1 MGSVPSLPF
10 NGGRG
15 MSAQPAF
22 AVPRREVNPTP
33 LSDAA
38 ARRLKLVRPVRSR
51 ARKAPFVVVV
61 MIMLSIGLVGL
72 IVMSPP
78 LQSQSFEA
86 EKLNRE
92 ANALEIQQQS
102 LSREV
107 EGLMSPA
114 NVARRALVF
123 GMVPNTNPA
132 FLRLSDGKVLGKPEP
147 AVRGSNIRSVA
158 P

>member
-1 MGSVPSLPF
+1 
-10 NGGRG
+10 

-22 AVPRREVNPTP
+22 APSRREVNPAP

-38 ARRLKLVRPVRSR
+38 ARRLRLVRPVRSR

-61 MIMLSIGLVGL
+61 MVMLSIGLVGL
-72 IVMSPP
+72 IVMSTV

-86 EKLNRE
+86 ASLNRQ

-102 LSREV
+102 LAREV
-107 EGLMSPA
+107 DELLSPA
-114 NVARRALVF
+114 SVARRALVF
-123 GMVPNTNPA
+123 GMVPNSNPA

-147 AVRGSNIRSVA
+147 ATRGSNIRSVT

>member
-1 MGSVPSLPF
+1 
-10 NGGRG
+10 

-22 AVPRREVNPTP
+22 APRREVVATP
-33 LSDAA
+33 RTDAA
-38 ARRLKLVRPVRSR
+38 ARRLRVVRPIRSR
-51 ARKAPFVVVV
+51 ASRAPFVSVV
-61 MIMLSIGLVGL
+61 MVMLSIGLVGL
-72 IVMSPP
+72 IVMSTV
-78 LQSQSFEA
+78 LQAQSFEA
-86 EKLNRE
+86 AKLSSE
-92 ANALEIQQQS
+92 AKALQIQQQS

-107 EGLMSPA
+107 EQLLSPA

-147 AVRGSNIRSVA
+147 AASGSNIRSVT

>member
-1 MGSVPSLPF
+1 
-10 NGGRG
+10 

-22 AVPRREVNPTP
+22 APRREVSPTP
-33 LSDAA
+33 RSDAA
-38 ARRLKLVRPVRSR
+38 ARRLRLVRPVRSR

-72 IVMSPP
+72 IVMSTI
-78 LQSQSFEA
+78 LQAQSFEA
-86 EKLNRE
+86 AKLNRE
-92 ANALEIQQQS
+92 ANALEIQQQA
-102 LSREV
+102 LTRDV
-107 EGLMSPA
+107 ERLLSPA
-114 NVARRALVF
+114 SVAQRALVF

-147 AVRGSNIRSVA
+147 ATKGSNIRSVS

>member
-1 MGSVPSLPF
+1 
-10 NGGRG
+10 

-22 AVPRREVNPTP
+22 APVRREVQPSP
-33 LSDAA
+33 RSDAA

-72 IVMSPP
+72 IVMSTV

-86 EKLNRE
+86 AKLNRE
-92 ANALEIQQQS
+92 AAALEIQQQS
-102 LSREV
+102 LTREV
-107 EGLMSPA
+107 EQLMSPA

-123 GMVPNTNPA
+123 GMVPNKNPA
-132 FLRLSDGKVLGKPEP
+132 FLDLSDGKVLGKPEP
-147 AVRGSNIRSVA
+147 ATRGSNIRSVS